1 MHAAMQGL
9 QTDPAITPLIEALS
23 RAGLELREAPDQAGA
38 ARYLVSGNTFAHRE
52 LLKRHGGSWDRDRQ
66 SWAFASPEPLRQLA
80 AALPAN
86 GQAPQGGLADAPAP
100 YAQEVRS
107 FRALRKRAQNAG
119 HRNRLRARFLEAG
132 PEALP
137 DYELLELLL
146 FFSID
151 IADTKPLAKEL
162 LARYGSLGAI
172 LKAEPTAL
180 AEIEDL
186 QRKNPE
192 IDAYLGYRLSDD
204 FARDQDAGPDDLS
217 AAGRQMR
224 ALEAAKKADPR
235 QAQDWDWEKIRL
247 WRRRETLILLRA
259 IGELL
264 QRVLRE
270 QIRERPVIGS
280 WTALIDYLQV
290 ALTHEPIE
298 QFRVLFLDRKNIL
311 IRDEVQQRGTVDHTP
326 LYPREI
332 TRRALELQA
341 SAIIMVHNHPSGDPT
356 PSRADIEMTK
366 QVVQALAPVG
376 ISVHDHVIVG
386 KNRHTSFKSQ
396 RLM

>member
-1 MHAAMQGL
+1 MQGL

-180 AEIEDL
+180 AELEDL
-186 QRKNPE
+186 QRKE
-192 IDAYLGYRLSDD
+192 SRDRRLS
-204 FARDQDAGPDDLS
+204 
-217 AAGRQMR
+217 
-224 ALEAAKKADPR
+224 
-235 QAQDWDWEKIRL
+235 RL
-247 WRRRETLILLRA
+247 PPVRRLRA
-259 IGELL
+259 
-264 QRVLRE
+264 
-270 QIRERPVIGS
+270 RPG
-280 WTALIDYLQV
+280 
-290 ALTHEPIE
+290 
-298 QFRVLFLDRKNIL
+298 
-311 IRDEVQQRGTVDHTP
+311 
-326 LYPREI
+326 
-332 TRRALELQA
+332 RRA
-341 SAIIMVHNHPSGDPT
+341 
-356 PSRADIEMTK
+356 R
-366 QVVQALAPVG
+366 
-376 ISVHDHVIVG
+376 
-386 KNRHTSFKSQ
+386 
-396 RLM
+396 